1 MSKARIA
8 IYPGSF
14 DPVTNGHLDIIRRGA
29 GLFDEIIV
37 AVGDNPS
44 KRNYWFDLEA
54 RCALVRSAT
63 EGLPN
68 VRVVSF
74 QGLMVQAARQLGA
87 TAILRGVRALADFDA
102 EFRNGLANRDLSGM
116 ETLFLLAD
124 PAHIFVS
131 SSLVKEIASNG
142 GDVDAYVPPEVA
154 KAITARCSR
163 GA

>member
-1 MSKARIA
+1 MTKPRIA

-14 DPVTNGHLDIIRRGA
+14 DPLTNGHLDIIRRGA

-54 RCALVRSAT
+54 RCGLVRSAT
-63 EGLPN
+63 HGLSN

-74 QGLMVQAARQLGA
+74 QGLMVEAARTLGA

-142 GDVDAYVPPEVA
+142 GDVTAYVPPEAA
-154 KAITARCSR
+154 KAITARCSE
-163 GA
+163 GG